1 MGKIIVTQDQADR
14 INYFRKDDESK
25 GEAIRHHVNKWLSSV
40 NTCLN
45 ELSVDQLARALYV
58 GYEVEEND
66 WVVRMDHEIE
76 EPYKVIGRTDEGHIQ
91 IDDESASLLPSSVFR
106 YATTQEIA
114 AEKEHRMDSKL
125 DRIWIGLSDY
135 ERNGFY
141 RKLVRGGY

>member
-1 MGKIIVTQDQADR
+1 MEKAKITQEQADK
-14 INYFRKDDESK
+14 IWGWEWHTGGKSKLLGLHAKNLLGDSKCLQSLTLDE
-25 GEAIRHHVNKWLSSV
+25 
-40 NTCLN
+40 
-45 ELSVDQLARALYV
+45 LARAIYV
-58 GYEVEEND
+58 GCEVEEND

-141 RKLVRGGY
+141 RKLVRGDY